1 MGISH
6 YTINEKV
13 SKTRA
18 SAETVPRRTRE
29 PSAGIE
35 GRQAGVAVVGGVKN
49 RRWLGGGQPE
59 LLAPHGGQQYNPV
72 FDSLR
77 KKKWLYPRFNEGC
90 SHFSFC
96 NDMCYIFFVPGFT
109 CLVSLMIV
117 RIDDFVINS

>member
-1 MGISH
+1 MDGFCYIQTNFKKTDAEGI
-6 YTINEKV
+6 YGYYNF
-13 SKTRA
+13 
-18 SAETVPRRTRE
+18 
-29 PSAGIE
+29 IE
-35 GRQAGVAVVGGVKN
+35 
-49 RRWLGGGQPE
+49 WLDSSC
-59 LLAPHGGQQYNPV
+59 YNPV

-117 RIDDFVINS
+117 RIADFVINS

>member
-1 MGISH
+1 MLKLWLAIH
-6 YTINEKV
+6 LINNF
-13 SKTRA
+13 S
-18 SAETVPRRTRE
+18 
-29 PSAGIE
+29 
-35 GRQAGVAVVGGVKN
+35 
-49 RRWLGGGQPE
+49 
-59 LLAPHGGQQYNPV
+59 YDPV

-77 KKKWLYPRFNEGC
+77 KKKWLYPRFNVGC